1 MHDDALD
8 TLDTHRTAQQQL
20 LKRKKMTFAAARMLF
35 FLGLSCPSVAFSA
48 SFHHT
53 SLPVP
58 TKTNPR
64 ALTSPLFRSRTS
76 SSLFGLRGGDQSSE
90 LKVEE
95 VAVPEG
101 SVPDVTAPDT
111 VAPEVTSPQTTRFS
125 ASLLAPMASSLASFG
140 AAYGASLEK
149 RPIATKSIT
158 AGAIFALS
166 DWLAQ
171 QLDSDPKSTNGK
183 RTISSALVGL
193 LYFGPAAHYW
203 YEMIFKLLPGT
214 SLFSTLQKAALGQ
227 LLFGPSFT
235 CIFFATSLMQQGSFS
250 LKNWG
255 NKIKSDL
262 PGAWAAGLGFWP
274 LVDLVSFSM
283 IPKKWIPLFVN
294 ACSLVWTIYLSIVA
308 NRQAKQS

>member
-1 MHDDALD
+1 
-8 TLDTHRTAQQQL
+8 
-20 LKRKKMTFAAARMLF
+20 MTFAAARMLLV
-35 FLGLSCPSVAFSA
+35 LGLCCPSVAFSA
-48 SFHHT
+48 GLHHS
-53 SLPVP
+53 SLLVSIKTHPRPV
-58 TKTNPR
+58 
-64 ALTSPLFRSRTS
+64 TSPLFQSRTCS
-76 SSLFGLRGGDQSSE
+76 SVFGLRGGDQVSK
-90 LKVEE
+90 LNVEE

-111 VAPEVTSPQTTRFS
+111 AAQEVTSPQTSRLS
-125 ASLLAPMASSLASFG
+125 ASMAPMASTLASLC

-171 QLDSDPKSTNGK
+171 RLDSDSQSTNWK

-203 YEMIFKLLPGT
+203 YEGIFKLLAGT
-214 SLFSTLQKAALGQ
+214 SLVSTLQKAALGQ
-227 LLFGPSFT
+227 LIFGPSFT
-235 CIFFATSLMQQGSFS
+235 CIFFATSLMQQGTFS

-255 NKIKSDL
+255 NKIRTDL

-274 LVDLVSFSM
+274 LVDLVSYSM
-283 IPKKWIPLFVN
+283 IPKNWIPLFVN
-294 ACSLVWTIYLSIVA
+294 ACSLVWTIYLSTVA
-308 NRQAKQS
+308 NRQTKQS